1 MRNFIREKKI
11 YCGTEYLEVD
21 IYPYTQNQKM
31 KKGKRAKKK
40 KESLLTQKN
49 LNDKNARRKF
59 IQIGEA
65 NFGKDDI
72 SLTLT
77 YSDEMLPK
85 TIEEAEKEV
94 QNFLRRVKRARQKE
108 GLENLKYMLVTSYRD
123 EEGEMV
129 RVHHHIMM
137 NKGLDRDK
145 LEGLW
150 RKKREKGEKEGKP
163 IGRANADR
171 IQPDYNTGITELCSY
186 LAKNPTQKKR
196 WSSSQNLIRPESRTN
211 DYKYSRR
218 KILKIISEPLDV
230 AYWERQYPGYTIKDK
245 VGGYEAVY
253 NEFTGWSLY
262 LKLRKKE

>member
-21 IYPYTQNQKM
+21 IYPYTQNQKIR
-31 KKGKRAKKK
+31 KGKRAKKK

-65 NFGKDDI
+65 NFGKGDI

-108 GLENLKYMLVTSYRD
+108 GLESLKYMLVTSYRD

-129 RVHHHIMM
+129 RVHHHILM
-137 NKGLDRDK
+137 NKGLDRDQ

-150 RKKREKGEKEGKP
+150 RKKENRSEE
-163 IGRANADR
+163 
-171 IQPDYNTGITELCSY
+171 Q
-186 LAKNPTQKKR
+186 TQIVFNR
-196 WSSSQNLIRPESRTN
+196 TTTPE
-211 DYKYSRR
+211 
-218 KILKIISEPLDV
+218 
-230 AYWERQYPGYTIKDK
+230 
-245 VGGYEAVY
+245 
-253 NEFTGWSLY
+253 
-262 LKLRKKE
+262 